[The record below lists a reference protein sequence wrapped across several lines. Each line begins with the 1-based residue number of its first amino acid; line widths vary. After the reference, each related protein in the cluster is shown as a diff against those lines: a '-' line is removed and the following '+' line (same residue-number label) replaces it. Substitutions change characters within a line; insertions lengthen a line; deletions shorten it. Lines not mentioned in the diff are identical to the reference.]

1 MNKRLALSLAS
12 LAACTSLGFAT
23 PSWSSEE
30 VKLTELKPTEVK
42 LTESQLDQTVA
53 GSNLQVGL
61 VNVNDSFNNNKVLSG
76 NNILNKNN
84 TAVAAGVGVLG
95 IGAANASAKSY

>member
-1 MNKRLALSLAS
+1 MTKRLTLSLAS

-30 VKLTELKPTEVK
+30 VKLKPTEVK